1 MIFALLVTSVVI
13 IACILTNKITSRA
26 GMPALLAFIVLG
38 MFFGSDGLMKIPFE
52 NFAFAEQI
60 CSVAL
65 IFIMFYGGFG
75 TKWRTAKP
83 VAVQSV
89 LLSSVGVVLTAGLTG
104 AFAHLV
110 LKMNLLE
117 GLLLGAVLGST
128 DAASVFSIL
137 RSKNLNLKYNTA
149 SLLELESGSN
159 DPCAYMMTV
168 ILLSMIQGNGAGG
181 SVVYLVFAQVFFGAL
196 FGVVIAVAAGWF
208 LRHVQVVTE
217 GFDAA
222 FVIAVALLSYALPQA
237 VGGNGYLSAYL
248 VGIILGNQ
256 KIPHKASLVNFFD
269 GITSLLQMLIFFLLG
284 LLAFPSRMPGVLL
297 PAAAIALFLTFIGR
311 PLVTWLILKP
321 FHAPAAQQLIV
332 SWAGLR
338 GAASIVFAVM
348 VTVSGAGLGRDLFH
362 MVFCVV
368 LFSIGVQGSLLPWLS
383 GKLNMIDTDGC
394 VLKTFNDYHDERE
407 IQFIQLEMKEGHP
420 WIGREVKEVELP
432 PDTLL
437 VMILR
442 GKETLIPKGNT
453 GIELND
459 TVVLSANAYED
470 DSTICLTEITVDKSH
485 EWCDKQVSELE
496 LPEDTLIIMI
506 RRGGQAMIPDGMT
519 GIREG
524 DELVVNENRRVG
536 AV

>member
-1 MIFALLVTSVVI
+1 MIFPLLITSVVI

-38 MFFGSDGLMKIPFE
+38 MFFGSDGVMKIPFE

-75 TKWRTAKP
+75 TKWKAARP
-83 VAVQSV
+83 VAAQAI
-89 LLSSVGVVLTAGLTG
+89 LLSTAGVVLTAGLTG
-104 AFAHLV
+104 LFGYAV
-110 LKMNLLE
+110 LNMNLLE
-117 GLLLGAVLGST
+117 SLLLGAVLGST

-168 ILLSMIQGNGAGG
+168 ILLSLIQGNRAGG
-181 SVVYLVFAQVFFGAL
+181 PVVYMVFAQVFFGAF
-196 FGVVIAVAAGWF
+196 FGVAIAFAAVWF
-208 LRHVQVVTE
+208 MKHVHFVTE

-222 FVIAVALLSYALPQA
+222 FVIAVALLSYAAPQ
-237 VGGNGYLSAYL
+237 VLGGNGYLSAYI

-256 KIPHKASLVNFFD
+256 TIHNKKSLVNFFD

-284 LLAFPSRMPGVLL
+284 LLSFPSKMPAVFL
-297 PAAAIALFLTFIGR
+297 PAAAIALFLTFVGR
-311 PLVTWLILKP
+311 PIVTWLILTP
-321 FHAPAAQQLIV
+321 FKAAMPQQAIV

-348 VTVSGAGLGRDLFH
+348 VTVSGAKLEHDLFH

-383 GKLNMIDTDGC
+383 GKLDMIDTEGS
-394 VLKTFNDYHDERE
+394 VMKTFNDYNEEKE

-420 WIGREVKEVELP
+420 WIGKEVKCVELP

-437 VMILR
+437 VMVLR
-442 GKETLIPKGNT
+442 GQQTLVPKGSTLI
-453 GIELND
+453 EQDD

-470 DSTICLTEITVDKSH
+470 ESTICLMEVTIDKNH
-485 EWCDKQVSELE
+485 EWCDCIVSELD
-496 LPEDTLIIMI
+496 LPEDTLIMMI
-506 RRGGQAMIPDGMT
+506 RRGGQALIPGGMT
-519 GIREG
+519 EILEG
-524 DELVVNENRRVG
+524 DVVVVNENKSVG